1 MATADDEQTRVV
13 GNKPR
18 AGKAGKNL
26 FDDFTP
32 VAKTLTTHDESESA
46 LTKTVFYAKSKA
58 ESVPADSL
66 TVLAQPVSA
75 ASTHLEGRFQD
86 FMHDPV
92 VGWVV
97 IIRGAGKGT
106 SLPLGYGANA
116 MGRAN
121 TQRVRLDFGDIQISR
136 ESHAVI
142 TYEPRGRQFYLQNGT
157 SVNLTYL
164 DTDQGTVPVLTPMQL
179 SNGQTFQ
186 LGSTTLKFIALCG
199 AEFDW
204 HNANEEV

>member
-1 MATADDEQTRVV
+1 MTAADDEQTRVV
-13 GNKPR
+13 GTNPR
-18 AGKAGKNL
+18 TGKAGKNL
-26 FDDFTP
+26 FDDFMPAAKSP
-32 VAKTLTTHDESESA
+32 VASEGSESA

-58 ESVPADSL
+58 EPVPAESL
-66 TVLAQPVSA
+66 TVLAQVTPSVIPQ
-75 ASTHLEGRFQD
+75 EVGFQD

-92 VGWVV
+92 VGWLV
-97 IIRGAGKGT
+97 ITRGAGKGA
-106 SLPLGYGANA
+106 SVPLGYGANA
-116 MGRAN
+116 IGRSS
-121 TQRVRLDFGDIQISR
+121 TQRVKLDFGDVQISR

-164 DTDQGTVPVLTPMQL
+164 DTEQGTVPVLTPMPIRH
-179 SNGQTFQ
+179 GQTFQ

-204 HNANEEV
+204 HNA